1 MSPLTRREMLKSVA
15 PLVGTFALP
24 SLAEAIQ
31 NVSSPH
37 QRPKLKITDVR
48 TAQVRVH
55 GLQTHVRVYSDQG
68 LYGQGESTDAAVG
81 AASLVNQFRRFLVGQ
96 NPLNVDALWERLRVS
111 GIFAGAQGGQY
122 VTALTGIEIALW
134 DLAGFYLR
142 RADRGIRNR
151 NRQ

>member
-1 MSPLTRREMLKSVA
+1 MTLLTRRKILKSVA
-15 PLVGTFALP
+15 PLAGTLALP

-31 NVSSPH
+31 NVSSPY

-81 AASLVNQFRRFLVGQ
+81 AAAPTNQFRRFLVGQ
-96 NPLNVDALWERLRVS
+96 NPLNVDEIGRASCRERV
-111 GIFAGAQGGQY
+111 
-122 VTALTGIEIALW
+122 
-134 DLAGFYLR
+134 
-142 RADRGIRNR
+142 
-151 NRQ
+151 